1 MDRLRPSTLRWVS
14 ITSLFLAFAF
24 AAAAHWQSASA
35 ANTQGTIQ
43 GFQFQVPASVTAGDT
58 ITWTNKDSAP
68 HTVTS
73 DTAGV
78 FNVSV
83 PAGESANMIA
93 PAAGTYTFHC
103 SIHPNMKATLV
114 VAAAGT
120 APTATATSPAATAT
134 ATSPAAATAT
144 ATAPAPATATTA
156 NPGTSPTVAGGTS
169 VPAAPAAGNAGS
181 AYGGSGSYSSGTLL
195 VLAAVAGLIVVVA
208 GGAVIYRRK

>member
-1 MDRLRPSTLRWVS
+1 MDRPRPGTLRWVS
-14 ITSLFLAFAF
+14 IASLFLALAF
-24 AAAAHWQSASA
+24 AAAAHWQAASA
-35 ANTQGTIQ
+35 ATTQGTIQ
-43 GFQFQVPASVTAGDT
+43 GFQFQLPASVSAGDT

-83 PAGESANMIA
+83 PAGESANLTA

-120 APTATATSPAATAT
+120 PATAT

-144 ATAPAPATATTA
+144 STAPAPATSTSTVA
-156 NPGTSPTVAGGTS
+156 NPGTSPTVATGGTS
-169 VPAAPAAGNAGS
+169 APAAPATGNAGS
-181 AYGGSGSYSSGTLL
+181 ADGGSSSYSSGNILL
-195 VLAAVAGLIVVVA
+195 LAALAGLVVVVA
-208 GGAVIYRRK
+208 GGAAIYRWK